1 MIQKLELRIPP
12 VVQVAI
18 FALAMWLL
26 DRWFPAAALE
36 LPANLWMAILLAVA
50 GAAIALSGVWEFR
63 RAKTTVDPRVPDQAS
78 SLVTG
83 GIYRYSRNPMY
94 VGFLLALLGWAIYL
108 ANPFSLLMLPL
119 FVVVM
124 NRLQIIPEERFML
137 EKFGAE
143 FTNYKASVRRWI

>member
-1 MIQKLELRIPP
+1 MMQKLELRIPP

-50 GAAIALSGVWEFR
+50 GAAIALSGVWAFR
-63 RAKTTVDPRVPDQAS
+63 RAQTTVDPRVPDQAS

-94 VGFLLALLGWAIYL
+94 LGFLLVLLGWATYL
-108 ANPFSLLMLPL
+108 ANPFSLLVLPL
-119 FVVVM
+119 FVLVM
-124 NRLQIIPEERFML
+124 NRLQIVPEERFML

-143 FTNYKASVRRWI
+143 FNNYKASVRRWI